1 MAVVKRYAH
10 NFRVNTRG
18 PRSGLPSPLFIK
30 DIEPFISPVGS
41 TNGVPGELITSRS
54 ALRAH
59 ERKHGVRQCGELKTT
74 ADFDCAEKIPDFTD
88 GVQVKVEWADY
99 KEKLD

>member
-1 MAVVKRYAH
+1 MVVVARWYH
-10 NFRVNTRG
+10 NGRKPGRG
-18 PRSGLPSPLFIK
+18 PKSDLPAPTLMK

-41 TNGVPGELITSRS
+41 TNGRPGELITSRS
-54 ALRAH
+54 ELRAH
-59 ERKHGVRQCGELKTT
+59 ERKHGVRQCGELKS
-74 ADFDCAEKIPDFTD
+74 ADDFNCAEKIPDFTD